1 MSALTPHIYTPYV
14 PLFTLQ
20 RQDQLQRKPHYARPW
35 PHVAS
40 LIRLYARLP
49 MNARPFSRLD
59 ARGKQAALTRYASRE
74 ELERR
79 RSQGK
84 TFSEA
89 LDALTGEIA
98 TWLFTEHGERIA

>member
-1 MSALTPHIYTPYV
+1 MRALTPHIYTPYV

-59 ARGKQAALTRYASRE
+59 ARGKQAAFKRYVTTEALRYA
-74 ELERR
+74 LD
-79 RSQGK
+79 QGQ

-89 LDALTGEIA
+89 LRALTDA
-98 TWLFTEHGERIA
+98 VTTWLFTELGERIV